1 MVKVEHVKTYNWID
15 AMRGMRN
22 PKNSWSKNDTKCVCN
37 VEDGHAISV
46 DIGPNDMKLASTL
59 IKCGTEHR
67 KFLRQIH
74 ISLDVTLPIYV
85 VQEFDTYKLGTTRNS
100 CSFQHKG
107 ASSPFTIENFSF
119 DDDAFIDEKDPL
131 KWQLKD
137 YREHMLQIIEQLRQK
152 FNETQDYRYF
162 RLLRQ
167 YVPMGL
173 NMKFTWTANYEVLL
187 NIYRQRKNHKLV
199 EWHEF
204 IGELEKTVPYLKQFA
219 EFASGK
225 PLLELR

>member
-22 PKNSWSKNDTKCVCN
+22 PKNSWSKNDTTCECDVN
-37 VEDGHAISV
+37 DGHAVKVS
-46 DIGPNDMKLASTL
+46 IGPNDMNLAGTL
-59 IKCGTEHR
+59 IRCGTEHR

-74 ISLDVTLPIYV
+74 VSLDITIPMYV

-119 DDDAFIDEKDPL
+119 DDETQLPGDDVL
-131 KWQLKD
+131 KWQVKD
-137 YREHMLQIIEQLRQK
+137 FRDHMLQIIEQLRQK
-152 FNETQDYRYF
+152 FNETGDYKYF

-167 YVPMGL
+167 YIPMGL
-173 NMKFTWTANYEVLL
+173 NMKFTWTSNYEVLL
-187 NIYRQRKNHKLV
+187 NMYKQRKNHKLQ

-204 IGELEKTVPYLKQFA
+204 CDALLAQIPYFKEFTEFA
-219 EFASGK
+219 ENK
-225 PLLELR
+225 M